1 MTDILTSFTREGLVF
16 DVIDQGPRD
25 GEVVVLLHGWPQLN
39 TCWDE
44 VASHL
49 NASGFRTVA
58 PNQRGFAMGA
68 RPKGRY
74 AYRMSQLVA
83 DIAAL
88 IDELDQPVH
97 LVGHDWGAAIAWA
110 TAMEHPDKI
119 RTLTAVSVPHPA
131 AFLKS
136 MPRGQIKDS
145 WYMAVFN
152 VPGLPERILG
162 DPKRAKLALQVKAKM
177 PTEAFQAYLRDFAGE
192 PARMRTCFGY
202 YRALPFSNPRSLRKV
217 AVPTTYIWSDDDVA
231 LSRVGAEMCG
241 DYVTADYRFE
251 VVEGA
256 SHWLPDEQPKEVAR
270 LIEERI
276 RA

>member
-1 MTDILTSFTREGLVF
+1 MTDTLTTFSRDGLVF

-39 TCWDE
+39 TCWNE
-44 VASHL
+44 VMDHL
-49 NASGFRTVA
+49 NASGYRTIA

-83 DIAAL
+83 DIDAL
-88 IDELDQPVH
+88 IGEIGRPVH

-110 TAMEHPDKI
+110 TATEHPDKVS
-119 RTLTAVSVPHPA
+119 TLTAISVPHPA
-131 AFLKS
+131 AFLKA

-145 WYMAVFN
+145 WYMAAFN

-162 DPKRAKLALQVKAKM
+162 DSERARFALQVKAKM
-177 PTEAFQAYLRDFAGE
+177 PAAAFEAYLRDFAAVPE
-192 PARMRTCFGY
+192 RMRTCFGY
-202 YRALPFSNPRSLRKV
+202 YRALPFSNLKSLRRV
-217 AVPTTYIWSDDDVA
+217 TVPTTYIWSDDDVA

-241 DYVTADYRFE
+241 DYVTGDYRFE
-251 VVEGA
+251 IVSGA
-256 SHWLPDEQPKEVAR
+256 SHWLPDEQPKDVAR
-270 LIEERI
+270 LIEERT
-276 RA
+276 RD

>member
-1 MTDILTSFTREGLVF
+1 MTDTLTTFSRGGLVF

-39 TCWDE
+39 TCWNE
-44 VASHL
+44 VMDHL
-49 NASGFRTVA
+49 NASGYRTIA

-83 DIAAL
+83 DIDAL
-88 IDELDQPVH
+88 IGEIGRPVH

-110 TAMEHPDKI
+110 TAMEHPEKVS
-119 RTLTAVSVPHPA
+119 TLTAISVPHPA
-131 AFLKS
+131 AFIKA

-145 WYMAVFN
+145 WYMAAFN

-162 DPKRAKLALQVKAKM
+162 DPERARFALQVKAKM
-177 PTEAFQAYLRDFAGE
+177 PAAAFEAYLRDFAAVPE
-192 PARMRTCFGY
+192 RMRTCFGY
-202 YRALPFSNPRSLRKV
+202 YRALPFSNLKSLRQV
-217 AVPTTYIWSDDDVA
+217 TVPTTYIWSDDDVA

-241 DYVTADYRFE
+241 DYVTGDYRFE
-251 VVEGA
+251 IVSGA
-256 SHWLPDEQPKEVAR
+256 SHWLPDEQPKDVAR

-276 RA
+276 RG

>member
-1 MTDILTSFTREGLVF
+1 MSQSMTSFTRDDLVF
-16 DVIDQGPRD
+16 DVIDQGPRE

-39 TCWDE
+39 TCWNA
-44 VASHL
+44 VMTQL
-49 NASGFRTVA
+49 NASGYRTIA
-58 PNQRGFAMGA
+58 PNQRGFALTA

-83 DIAAL
+83 DVEAL
-88 IDELDQPVH
+88 IAQIGKPVH

-119 RTLTAVSVPHPA
+119 SSLTAISVPHPA
-131 AFLKS
+131 AFIKS

-145 WYMAVFN
+145 WYMAAFN
-152 VPGLPERILG
+152 VPALPERILSN
-162 DPKRAKLALQVKAKM
+162 PKRAELALRVKAKM
-177 PTEAFQAYLRDFAGE
+177 PAEAFEAYLRDFAAVPE
-192 PARMRTCFGY
+192 RMRTCFGY
-202 YRALPFSNPRSLRKV
+202 YRALPFSNLRSLRKV
-217 AVPTTYIWSDDDVA
+217 SVPTTYIWSDADVA

-241 DYVTADYRFE
+241 DYVTGDYRFE
-251 VVEGA
+251 IIEGA
-256 SHWLPDEQPKEVAR
+256 SHWLPDEEPKEVAR